1 MSGNILIWLVIVA
14 VAVGLGVLD
23 LLCNNEKFRE
33 LKEDLAIDSDSTLL
47 FFNTEG
53 ATDPENY
60 REIVWHG
67 KYPSPL

>member
-1 MSGNILIWLVIVA
+1 MPKDAALSWVENI
-14 VAVGLGVLD
+14 
-23 LLCNNEKFRE
+23 RE

-67 KYPSPL
+67 KYPSLF